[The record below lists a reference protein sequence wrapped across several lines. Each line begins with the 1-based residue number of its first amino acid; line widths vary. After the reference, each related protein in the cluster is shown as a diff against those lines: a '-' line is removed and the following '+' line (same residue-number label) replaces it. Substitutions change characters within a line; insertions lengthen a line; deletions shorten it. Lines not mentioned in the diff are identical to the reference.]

1 MNLSEDFA
9 ARKKTPMSLSE
20 DLQHEKNSDE
30 PLQRFC
36 NKEKSSFSTFLLFN
50 FIIQTKMEKQVDT
63 ISLGKL
69 SNYAHFNYMDAVYK
83 NLNSLLLMGEKLAT
97 ELPIF
102 EEKLD
107 NENEVLVQSR
117 KNDLTEEIEVGDD
130 QRDSGLSGYAQ
141 VLKGFLYLKSG
152 EQYEAAKKL
161 DKHLSDFNL
170 SPRMSLI
177 KQTGAMKNL
186 IEDLETTYT
195 SQVTSLGLTPFVTM
209 MKEGNTAVDTNLQ
222 ARDARSAGKMKAA
235 VLTARSET
243 DEIYNK
249 IIKKINALAIVD
261 EENADEYGQLIDELN
276 AQIKH
281 YKEQELTPKTKNTD
295 SSSTSGSGTSFK
307 PFYPEY
313 E

>member
-1 MNLSEDFA
+1 
-9 ARKKTPMSLSE
+9 
-20 DLQHEKNSDE
+20 
-30 PLQRFC
+30 
-36 NKEKSSFSTFLLFN
+36 
-50 FIIQTKMEKQVDT
+50 MEKQVDT

-83 NLNSLLLMGEKLAT
+83 NLNSLLLMGEKLKT

-102 EEKLD
+102 KEKLD
-107 NENEVLVQSR
+107 NENDVLVQSR
-117 KNDLTEEIEVGDD
+117 KSDLTEVIEAGDNQHD
-130 QRDSGLSGYAQ
+130 NGLSGYAQ
-141 VLKGFLYLKSG
+141 VVKGFLFLKSG

-161 DKHLSDFNL
+161 NQHLSDYKL
-170 SPRMSLI
+170 SPQMSLV
-177 KQTGAMKNL
+177 KQTGAMKNF

-209 MKEGNTAVDTNLQ
+209 MKTGNTTVDTNLQ
-222 ARDARSAGKMKAA
+222 ARDAQSAGKMKAA

-261 EENADEYGQLIDELN
+261 EVNANEYGQLIDELN

-281 YKEQELTPKTKNTD
+281 YKEQELTPKTKKTD
-295 SSSTSGSGTSFK
+295 ESSTSDSGTNA
-307 PFYPEY
+307 
-313 E
+313 

>member
-1 MNLSEDFA
+1 
-9 ARKKTPMSLSE
+9 
-20 DLQHEKNSDE
+20 
-30 PLQRFC
+30 
-36 NKEKSSFSTFLLFN
+36 
-50 FIIQTKMEKQVDT
+50 MEKQVDT
-63 ISLGKL
+63 IALSRF
-69 SNYAHFNYMDAVYK
+69 SNYAHFNYMDVVYK
-83 NLNSLLLMGEKLAT
+83 NLSSLLTLGEKLTT

-117 KNDLTEEIEVGDD
+117 KNDLTEVIEAGDD
-130 QRDSGLSGYAQ
+130 KRDSGLSGYAQ
-141 VLKGFLYLKSG
+141 VVKGFLFLRSG

-161 DKHLSDFNL
+161 NQHLSDYKL
-170 SPRMSLI
+170 SPQMSLV
-177 KQTGAMKNL
+177 KQTGAMKNFL
-186 IEDLETTYT
+186 EDLETTYT

-249 IIKKINALAIVD
+249 IIMKINALAIVD
-261 EENADEYGQLIDELN
+261 EVNADDYGQLIDELN

-281 YKEQELTPKTKNTD
+281 YKEQELTPKTKKAD
-295 SSSTSGSGTSFK
+295 DSSTSDSDTNA
-307 PFYPEY
+307 
-313 E
+313 

>member
-1 MNLSEDFA
+1 MD
-9 ARKKTPMSLSE
+9 
-20 DLQHEKNSDE
+20 
-30 PLQRFC
+30 
-36 NKEKSSFSTFLLFN
+36 
-50 FIIQTKMEKQVDT
+50 KQIDT
-63 ISLGKL
+63 IALSRF
-69 SNYAHFNYMDAVYK
+69 SNYAHYNYMDVVYK
-83 NLNSLLLMGEKLAT
+83 NLSSLLLMGEKLAT

-107 NENEVLVQSR
+107 NENEVLVLSR
-117 KNDLTEEIEVGDD
+117 KSDLTEVIEAGDD

-186 IEDLETTYT
+186 IEDLETTYAT
-195 SQVTSLGLTPFVTM
+195 EVELLGLKPFVTM
-209 MKEGNTAVDTNLQ
+209 MKTGNTTVDTNLQ
-222 ARDARSAGKMKAA
+222 TRDAQSAGKMKAA
-235 VLTARSET
+235 VLAARSET

-249 IIKKINALAIVD
+249 IVKKINALAIID
-261 EENADEYGQLIDELN
+261 EVNASEYEQLIDELN

-281 YKEQELTPKTKNTD
+281 YKEQELTPKTKKADDSSTTD
-295 SSSTSGSGTSFK
+295 SGTNA
-307 PFYPEY
+307 
-313 E
+313 

>member
-1 MNLSEDFA
+1 
-9 ARKKTPMSLSE
+9 
-20 DLQHEKNSDE
+20 
-30 PLQRFC
+30 
-36 NKEKSSFSTFLLFN
+36 
-50 FIIQTKMEKQVDT
+50 MEKQVDT
-63 ISLGKL
+63 IALSRF
-69 SNYAHFNYMDAVYK
+69 SNYAHFNYMDVVYK
-83 NLNSLLLMGEKLAT
+83 NLSSLLILGEKLKT

-117 KNDLTEEIEVGDD
+117 KNDLTEVVEAGDD
-130 QRDSGLSGYAQ
+130 KRDSGLSGYAQ
-141 VLKGFLYLKSG
+141 VVKGFLFLRSG

-161 DKHLSDFNL
+161 NQHLSDYKL
-170 SPRMSLI
+170 SPQMSLV
-177 KQTGAMKNL
+177 KQTGAMKNFL
-186 IEDLETTYT
+186 EDLETTYT

-209 MKEGNTAVDTNLQ
+209 MKEGNTTVDANLQ

-249 IIKKINALAIVD
+249 IIMKINALAIVD

-281 YKEQELTPKTKNTD
+281 YKEQELTPKTKKAD
-295 SSSTSGSGTSFK
+295 DSSTSDSDTNA
-307 PFYPEY
+307 
-313 E
+313 

>member
-1 MNLSEDFA
+1 MD
-9 ARKKTPMSLSE
+9 
-20 DLQHEKNSDE
+20 
-30 PLQRFC
+30 
-36 NKEKSSFSTFLLFN
+36 
-50 FIIQTKMEKQVDT
+50 KQIDT
-63 ISLGKL
+63 IALSRF
-69 SNYAHFNYMDAVYK
+69 SNYAHYNYMDVVYK
-83 NLNSLLLMGEKLAT
+83 NLNSLLLMGEKLKT

-102 EEKLD
+102 KEKLD
-107 NENEVLVQSR
+107 NENDVLVLSR
-117 KNDLTEEIEVGDD
+117 KSDQTEVIETGDD

-141 VLKGFLYLKSG
+141 VVKGFLYLKSG
-152 EQYEAAKKL
+152 EQYEAAQKL

-186 IEDLETTYT
+186 IEDLETTYAT
-195 SQVTSLGLTPFVTM
+195 EVELLGLKPFVTM
-209 MKEGNTAVDTNLQ
+209 MKTGNTAVDTSLQ

-261 EENADEYGQLIDELN
+261 EVNADEYGQLIDELN

-281 YKEQELTPKTKNTD
+281 YKEQELTPKTKDTD

-313 E
+313 K

>member
-1 MNLSEDFA
+1 
-9 ARKKTPMSLSE
+9 
-20 DLQHEKNSDE
+20 
-30 PLQRFC
+30 
-36 NKEKSSFSTFLLFN
+36 
-50 FIIQTKMEKQVDT
+50 MEKQVDT
-63 ISLGKL
+63 IALSRF
-69 SNYAHFNYMDAVYK
+69 SNYAHFNYMDVVYK
-83 NLNSLLLMGEKLAT
+83 NLSSLLTLGEKLTT

-117 KNDLTEEIEVGDD
+117 KNDLTEVIEAGDD

-141 VLKGFLYLKSG
+141 VVKGFLFLRSG

-161 DKHLSDFNL
+161 NQHLSDYKL
-170 SPRMSLI
+170 SPQMSLV
-177 KQTGAMKNL
+177 KQTGAMKNFL
-186 IEDLETTYT
+186 EDLETTYT

-209 MKEGNTAVDTNLQ
+209 MKEGNTAVDT
-222 ARDARSAGKMKAA
+222 
-235 VLTARSET
+235 
-243 DEIYNK
+243 NK

>member
-1 MNLSEDFA
+1 
-9 ARKKTPMSLSE
+9 
-20 DLQHEKNSDE
+20 
-30 PLQRFC
+30 
-36 NKEKSSFSTFLLFN
+36 
-50 FIIQTKMEKQVDT
+50 MEKQVDT

-69 SNYAHFNYMDAVYK
+69 SNYAHFNYKDAVYK
-83 NLNSLLLMGEKLAT
+83 NLNSLLLMGEKLKT

-102 EEKLD
+102 KEKLD
-107 NENEVLVQSR
+107 NENDVLVQSR
-117 KNDLTEEIEVGDD
+117 KSDLTEVIEAGDN
-130 QRDSGLSGYAQ
+130 QRDNGLSGYAQ
-141 VLKGFLYLKSG
+141 VVKGFLFLKSG

-161 DKHLSDFNL
+161 NQHLSDYKL
-170 SPRMSLI
+170 SPQMSLV
-177 KQTGAMKNL
+177 KQTGAMKNF

>member
-1 MNLSEDFA
+1 
-9 ARKKTPMSLSE
+9 
-20 DLQHEKNSDE
+20 
-30 PLQRFC
+30 
-36 NKEKSSFSTFLLFN
+36 
-50 FIIQTKMEKQVDT
+50 
-63 ISLGKL
+63 
-69 SNYAHFNYMDAVYK
+69 MDVVYK
-83 NLNSLLLMGEKLAT
+83 NLSSLLLMGEKLAT

-107 NENEVLVQSR
+107 NENEVLVLSR
-117 KNDLTEEIEVGDD
+117 KSDQTEEIEVGDD

-243 DEIYNK
+243 DEIYNNQENQRPGDRRRRECRR
-249 IIKKINALAIVD
+249 IRATDRRTERPDQTLQGTGIDPEN
-261 EENADEYGQLIDELN
+261 EEYRQ
-276 AQIKH
+276 Q
-281 YKEQELTPKTKNTD
+281 
-295 SSSTSGSGTSFK
+295 
-307 PFYPEY
+307 FYLR
-313 E
+313 

>member
-1 MNLSEDFA
+1 
-9 ARKKTPMSLSE
+9 
-20 DLQHEKNSDE
+20 
-30 PLQRFC
+30 
-36 NKEKSSFSTFLLFN
+36 
-50 FIIQTKMEKQVDT
+50 MEKQVDT

-102 EEKLD
+102 KEKLD

-117 KNDLTEEIEVGDD
+117 KNDLTEVIEAGDD
-130 QRDSGLSGYAQ
+130 QRDSGLSGYTQ
-141 VLKGFLYLKSG
+141 VVKGFLFLRSG

-161 DKHLSDFNL
+161 NQHLSDYKL
-170 SPRMSLI
+170 SPQMSLV
-177 KQTGAMKNL
+177 KQTGAMKNFL
-186 IEDLETTYT
+186 EDLETTYT

-209 MKEGNTAVDTNLQ
+209 MKEGNTTVDTNLQ

>member
-1 MNLSEDFA
+1 
-9 ARKKTPMSLSE
+9 
-20 DLQHEKNSDE
+20 
-30 PLQRFC
+30 
-36 NKEKSSFSTFLLFN
+36 
-50 FIIQTKMEKQVDT
+50 MEKQVDT

-83 NLNSLLLMGEKLAT
+83 NLNSLLLMGEKLKT

-102 EEKLD
+102 KEKLD
-107 NENEVLVQSR
+107 NENDVLVQSR
-117 KNDLTEEIEVGDD
+117 KSDLTEVIEAGDN
-130 QRDSGLSGYAQ
+130 QRDNGLSGYAQ
-141 VLKGFLYLKSG
+141 VVKGFLFLKSG

-161 DKHLSDFNL
+161 NQHLSDYKL
-170 SPRMSLI
+170 SPQMSLV
-177 KQTGAMKNL
+177 KQTGAMKNF

-209 MKEGNTAVDTNLQ
+209 MKTGNTTVDTNLQ
-222 ARDARSAGKMKAA
+222 ARDAQSAGKMKAA

-261 EENADEYGQLIDELN
+261 EVNANEYGQLIDELN

-281 YKEQELTPKTKNTD
+281 YKEQELTPKTKKTD
-295 SSSTSGSGTSFK
+295 ESSTSDSGINA
-307 PFYPEY
+307 
-313 E
+313 

>member
-1 MNLSEDFA
+1 
-9 ARKKTPMSLSE
+9 
-20 DLQHEKNSDE
+20 
-30 PLQRFC
+30 
-36 NKEKSSFSTFLLFN
+36 
-50 FIIQTKMEKQVDT
+50 MEKQVDT

-102 EEKLD
+102 KEKLD
-107 NENEVLVQSR
+107 NENDVLVQSR
-117 KNDLTEEIEVGDD
+117 KNDLTEVIEAGDD
-130 QRDSGLSGYAQ
+130 KRDSGLSGYAQ
-141 VLKGFLYLKSG
+141 VVKGFLFLRSG

-161 DKHLSDFNL
+161 NQHLSDYKL
-170 SPRMSLI
+170 SPQMSLV
-177 KQTGAMKNL
+177 KQTGAMKNFL
-186 IEDLETTYT
+186 EDLETTYT

-209 MKEGNTAVDTNLQ
+209 MKEGNTTVDTNLQ

>member
-1 MNLSEDFA
+1 MD
-9 ARKKTPMSLSE
+9 
-20 DLQHEKNSDE
+20 
-30 PLQRFC
+30 
-36 NKEKSSFSTFLLFN
+36 
-50 FIIQTKMEKQVDT
+50 KQIDT
-63 ISLGKL
+63 IALSRF
-69 SNYAHFNYMDAVYK
+69 SNYAHYNYMDVVYK
-83 NLNSLLLMGEKLAT
+83 NLSSLLLMGEKLAT

-107 NENEVLVQSR
+107 NENEVLVLSR
-117 KNDLTEEIEVGDD
+117 KSDLTEVIEAGDD

-186 IEDLETTYT
+186 IEDLETTYAT
-195 SQVTSLGLTPFVTM
+195 EVELLGLKPFVTM
-209 MKEGNTAVDTNLQ
+209 MKTGNTTVDTNLQ
-222 ARDARSAGKMKAA
+222 TRDAQSAGKMKAA
-235 VLTARSET
+235 VLAARSET

-249 IIKKINALAIVD
+249 IVKKINALAIID
-261 EENADEYGQLIDELN
+261 EVNASEYEQLIDELN

-281 YKEQELTPKTKNTD
+281 YKEQELTPKTKKAD
-295 SSSTSGSGTSFK
+295 ESESA
-307 PFYPEY
+307 E
-313 E
+313 

>member
-1 MNLSEDFA
+1 
-9 ARKKTPMSLSE
+9 
-20 DLQHEKNSDE
+20 
-30 PLQRFC
+30 
-36 NKEKSSFSTFLLFN
+36 
-50 FIIQTKMEKQVDT
+50 MEKQVDN
-63 ISLGKL
+63 ISLKKL
-69 SNYAHFNYMDAVYK
+69 SNYAHFNYMDVVYK
-83 NLNSLLLMGEKLAT
+83 NLSSLLILGEKLKT

-107 NENEVLVQSR
+107 NENDVLVQSR
-117 KNDLTEEIEVGDD
+117 KNDLTEEIETGDD
-130 QRDSGLSGYAQ
+130 KRDSGLSGYTQMVKA
-141 VLKGFLYLKSG
+141 FLFLRSG
-152 EQYEAAKKL
+152 AQYEAAKKL
-161 DKHLSDFNL
+161 NQHLSDYKL
-170 SPRMSLI
+170 SPQMSLV
-177 KQTGAMKNL
+177 KQTGAMKNFL
-186 IEDLETTYT
+186 EDLETTYT

-281 YKEQELTPKTKNTD
+281 YKEQELTPKTKKAD
-295 SSSTSGSGTSFK
+295 DSSTSDSDTNA
-307 PFYPEY
+307 
-313 E
+313 

>member
-1 MNLSEDFA
+1 
-9 ARKKTPMSLSE
+9 
-20 DLQHEKNSDE
+20 
-30 PLQRFC
+30 
-36 NKEKSSFSTFLLFN
+36 
-50 FIIQTKMEKQVDT
+50 MEKQVDT

-102 EEKLD
+102 KEKLD
-107 NENEVLVQSR
+107 NENDVLVQSR
-117 KNDLTEEIEVGDD
+117 KNDLTEVIEAGDD
-130 QRDSGLSGYAQ
+130 KRDSGLSGYAQ
-141 VLKGFLYLKSG
+141 VVKGFLFLRSG

-161 DKHLSDFNL
+161 NQHLSDYKL
-170 SPRMSLI
+170 SPQMSLV
-177 KQTGAMKNL
+177 KQTGAMKNFL
-186 IEDLETTYT
+186 EDLETTYT

-209 MKEGNTAVDTNLQ
+209 MKEGNTTVDTNLQ

-261 EENADEYGQLIDELN
+261 EVNADDYGQLIDELN

-295 SSSTSGSGTSFK
+295 SSSISGSGTSFK

>member
-1 MNLSEDFA
+1 
-9 ARKKTPMSLSE
+9 
-20 DLQHEKNSDE
+20 
-30 PLQRFC
+30 
-36 NKEKSSFSTFLLFN
+36 
-50 FIIQTKMEKQVDT
+50 MEKQVDT
-63 ISLGKL
+63 IALSRF
-69 SNYAHFNYMDAVYK
+69 SNYAHYNYMDVVYK
-83 NLNSLLLMGEKLAT
+83 NLSSLLLMGEKLAT

-107 NENEVLVQSR
+107 NENEVLVLSR
-117 KNDLTEEIEVGDD
+117 KSDLTEVIEAGDD

-186 IEDLETTYT
+186 IEDLETTYAT
-195 SQVTSLGLTPFVTM
+195 EVELLGLKPFVTM
-209 MKEGNTAVDTNLQ
+209 MKTGNTTVDTNLQ
-222 ARDARSAGKMKAA
+222 TRDAQSAGKMKAA
-235 VLTARSET
+235 VLAARSET

-249 IIKKINALAIVD
+249 IVKKINALAIID
-261 EENADEYGQLIDELN
+261 EVNASEYEQLIDELN

-281 YKEQELTPKTKNTD
+281 YKEQELTPKTKKAD
-295 SSSTSGSGTSFK
+295 ESESA
-307 PFYPEY
+307 E
-313 E
+313 

>member
-1 MNLSEDFA
+1 MD
-9 ARKKTPMSLSE
+9 
-20 DLQHEKNSDE
+20 
-30 PLQRFC
+30 
-36 NKEKSSFSTFLLFN
+36 
-50 FIIQTKMEKQVDT
+50 KQIDT
-63 ISLGKL
+63 IALSRF
-69 SNYAHFNYMDAVYK
+69 SNYAHYNYMDVVYK
-83 NLNSLLLMGEKLAT
+83 NLSSLLLMGEKLAT

-107 NENEVLVQSR
+107 NENDVLVLSR
-117 KNDLTEEIEVGDD
+117 KSDLTEVIEAGDD

-186 IEDLETTYT
+186 IEDLETTYAT
-195 SQVTSLGLTPFVTM
+195 EVELLGLKPFVTM
-209 MKEGNTAVDTNLQ
+209 MKTGNTTVDTNLQ
-222 ARDARSAGKMKAA
+222 TRDAQSAGKMKAA
-235 VLTARSET
+235 VLAARSET

-249 IIKKINALAIVD
+249 IVKKINALAIID
-261 EENADEYGQLIDELN
+261 EVNASEYEQLIDELN

-281 YKEQELTPKTKNTD
+281 YKEQELTPKTKKAD
-295 SSSTSGSGTSFK
+295 ESESA
-307 PFYPEY
+307 E
-313 E
+313 

>member
-1 MNLSEDFA
+1 
-9 ARKKTPMSLSE
+9 
-20 DLQHEKNSDE
+20 
-30 PLQRFC
+30 
-36 NKEKSSFSTFLLFN
+36 
-50 FIIQTKMEKQVDT
+50 MEKQVDT
-63 ISLGKL
+63 IALSRF
-69 SNYAHFNYMDAVYK
+69 SNYAHYNYMDVVYK
-83 NLNSLLLMGEKLAT
+83 NLSSLLILGEKLKT

-117 KNDLTEEIEVGDD
+117 KNDLTEVVEAGDD
-130 QRDSGLSGYAQ
+130 KRDSGLSGYAQ
-141 VLKGFLYLKSG
+141 IVKGFLFLRNG

-161 DKHLSDFNL
+161 NQHLSDYKL
-170 SPRMSLI
+170 SPQMSLV
-177 KQTGAMKNL
+177 KQTGAMKNFL
-186 IEDLETTYT
+186 EDLETTYT

-249 IIKKINALAIVD
+249 IIMKINALAIVD
-261 EENADEYGQLIDELN
+261 EVNADEYGQLIDELN

-281 YKEQELTPKTKNTD
+281 YKEQELTPKTKKAD
-295 SSSTSGSGTSFK
+295 DSSTSDSDTNA
-307 PFYPEY
+307 
-313 E
+313 

>member
-1 MNLSEDFA
+1 
-9 ARKKTPMSLSE
+9 
-20 DLQHEKNSDE
+20 
-30 PLQRFC
+30 
-36 NKEKSSFSTFLLFN
+36 
-50 FIIQTKMEKQVDT
+50 MEKQVDT

-117 KNDLTEEIEVGDD
+117 KNDLTEVIEVGDD
-130 QRDSGLSGYAQ
+130 KRDSGLSGYAQ
-141 VLKGFLYLKSG
+141 VVKGFLFLRSG

-161 DKHLSDFNL
+161 NQHLSDYKL
-170 SPRMSLI
+170 SPQMSLV
-177 KQTGAMKNL
+177 KQTGAMKNFL
-186 IEDLETTYT
+186 EDLETTYT

-209 MKEGNTAVDTNLQ
+209 MKEGNTTVDTNLQ

-281 YKEQELTPKTKNTD
+281 YKEQELTPKTKKAD
-295 SSSTSGSGTSFK
+295 DSSTSGSGTSFK

>member
-1 MNLSEDFA
+1 
-9 ARKKTPMSLSE
+9 
-20 DLQHEKNSDE
+20 
-30 PLQRFC
+30 
-36 NKEKSSFSTFLLFN
+36 
-50 FIIQTKMEKQVDT
+50 MEKQVDT

-83 NLNSLLLMGEKLAT
+83 NLNSLLLMGEKLKT

-102 EEKLD
+102 KEKLD
-107 NENEVLVQSR
+107 NENDVLVQSR
-117 KNDLTEEIEVGDD
+117 KSDLTEVIEAGDN
-130 QRDSGLSGYAQ
+130 QRDNGLSGYAQ
-141 VLKGFLYLKSG
+141 VVKGFLFLKSG

-161 DKHLSDFNL
+161 NQHLSDYKL
-170 SPRMSLI
+170 SPQMSLV

-249 IIKKINALAIVD
+249 IIMKINALAIVD

-281 YKEQELTPKTKNTD
+281 YKEQELTPKTKKAD
-295 SSSTSGSGTSFK
+295 DSSTSDSDTNA
-307 PFYPEY
+307 
-313 E
+313 

>member
-1 MNLSEDFA
+1 
-9 ARKKTPMSLSE
+9 
-20 DLQHEKNSDE
+20 
-30 PLQRFC
+30 
-36 NKEKSSFSTFLLFN
+36 
-50 FIIQTKMEKQVDT
+50 MEKQVDT
-63 ISLGKL
+63 IALSRF
-69 SNYAHFNYMDAVYK
+69 SNYAHFNYMDVVYK
-83 NLNSLLLMGEKLAT
+83 NLSSLLTLGEKLKT

-117 KNDLTEEIEVGDD
+117 KNDLTEVIEAGDD

-141 VLKGFLYLKSG
+141 VVKGFLFLRSG

-161 DKHLSDFNL
+161 NQHLSDYKL
-170 SPRMSLI
+170 SPQMSLV
-177 KQTGAMKNL
+177 KQTGAMKNFL
-186 IEDLETTYT
+186 EDLETTYT

-313 E
+313 K

>member
-1 MNLSEDFA
+1 
-9 ARKKTPMSLSE
+9 
-20 DLQHEKNSDE
+20 
-30 PLQRFC
+30 
-36 NKEKSSFSTFLLFN
+36 
-50 FIIQTKMEKQVDT
+50 MEKQVDT

-117 KNDLTEEIEVGDD
+117 KNDLTEVIEAGDD

-141 VLKGFLYLKSG
+141 VVKGFLFLRSG

-161 DKHLSDFNL
+161 NQHLSDYKL
-170 SPRMSLI
+170 SPQMSLV
-177 KQTGAMKNL
+177 KQTGAMKNFL
-186 IEDLETTYT
+186 EDLETTYT

-281 YKEQELTPKTKNTD
+281 YKEQELTPKTKKAD
-295 SSSTSGSGTSFK
+295 ESSTSDSGTNA
-307 PFYPEY
+307 
-313 E
+313 

>member
-1 MNLSEDFA
+1 
-9 ARKKTPMSLSE
+9 
-20 DLQHEKNSDE
+20 
-30 PLQRFC
+30 
-36 NKEKSSFSTFLLFN
+36 
-50 FIIQTKMEKQVDT
+50 MEKQVDT
-63 ISLGKL
+63 IALSRF
-69 SNYAHFNYMDAVYK
+69 SNYAHYNYMDVVYK
-83 NLNSLLLMGEKLAT
+83 NLSSLLILGEKLAT

-141 VLKGFLYLKSG
+141 VLKGFLCLKSG

-209 MKEGNTAVDTNLQ
+209 MKEGNTAVDTCLVYTS
-222 ARDARSAGKMKAA
+222 DA
-235 VLTARSET
+235 
-243 DEIYNK
+243 
-249 IIKKINALAIVD
+249 
-261 EENADEYGQLIDELN
+261 ADD
-276 AQIKH
+276 
-281 YKEQELTPKTKNTD
+281 
-295 SSSTSGSGTSFK
+295 
-307 PFYPEY
+307 
-313 E
+313 

>member
-1 MNLSEDFA
+1 
-9 ARKKTPMSLSE
+9 
-20 DLQHEKNSDE
+20 
-30 PLQRFC
+30 
-36 NKEKSSFSTFLLFN
+36 
-50 FIIQTKMEKQVDT
+50 MEKQVDT
-63 ISLGKL
+63 IALSRF
-69 SNYAHFNYMDAVYK
+69 SNYAHYNYMDVVYK
-83 NLNSLLLMGEKLAT
+83 NMSSLLILGEKLTT

-102 EEKLD
+102 KEKLD
-107 NENEVLVQSR
+107 NENDVLVQSR

-186 IEDLETTYT
+186 IEDLETTYAT
-195 SQVTSLGLTPFVTM
+195 EVELLGLKPFVTM
-209 MKEGNTAVDTNLQ
+209 MKTGNTTVDTNLQ
-222 ARDARSAGKMKAA
+222 TRDAQSAGKMKAA
-235 VLTARSET
+235 VLAARSET

-249 IIKKINALAIVD
+249 IVKKINALAIID
-261 EENADEYGQLIDELN
+261 EVNASEYEQLIDELN

-281 YKEQELTPKTKNTD
+281 YKEQELTPKTKKAD
-295 SSSTSGSGTSFK
+295 ESSTSDSGTNA
-307 PFYPEY
+307 
-313 E
+313 

>member
-1 MNLSEDFA
+1 
-9 ARKKTPMSLSE
+9 
-20 DLQHEKNSDE
+20 
-30 PLQRFC
+30 
-36 NKEKSSFSTFLLFN
+36 
-50 FIIQTKMEKQVDT
+50 MEKQVDT
-63 ISLGKL
+63 IALSRF
-69 SNYAHFNYMDAVYK
+69 SNYAHYNYMDVVYK
-83 NLNSLLLMGEKLAT
+83 NLSSLLILGEKLKT

-102 EEKLD
+102 KEKLD
-107 NENEVLVQSR
+107 NENKVLVQSR
-117 KNDLTEEIEVGDD
+117 KNDLTEVIEAGDD

-141 VLKGFLYLKSG
+141 VLKGFLCLKSG

-186 IEDLETTYT
+186 IEDLETTYAT
-195 SQVTSLGLTPFVTM
+195 EVELLGLKPFVTM
-209 MKEGNTAVDTNLQ
+209 MKTGNTTVDTNLQ

-295 SSSTSGSGTSFK
+295 SCSTSGSGTSFK

-313 E
+313 D

>member
-1 MNLSEDFA
+1 
-9 ARKKTPMSLSE
+9 
-20 DLQHEKNSDE
+20 
-30 PLQRFC
+30 
-36 NKEKSSFSTFLLFN
+36 
-50 FIIQTKMEKQVDT
+50 MEKQVDN
-63 ISLGKL
+63 ISLKKL
-69 SNYAHFNYMDAVYK
+69 SNYAHFNYMDVVYK
-83 NLNSLLLMGEKLAT
+83 NLSSLLILGEKLKT

-107 NENEVLVQSR
+107 NENDVLVQSR
-117 KNDLTEEIEVGDD
+117 KNDLTEEIEAGDD
-130 QRDSGLSGYAQ
+130 KRDSGLSGYTQMVKA
-141 VLKGFLYLKSG
+141 FLFLRSG
-152 EQYEAAKKL
+152 AQYEAAKKL
-161 DKHLSDFNL
+161 NQHLSDYKL
-170 SPRMSLI
+170 SPQMSLV
-177 KQTGAMKNL
+177 KQTGAMKNFL
-186 IEDLETTYT
+186 EDLETTYT

-261 EENADEYGQLIDELN
+261 EENANEYGQLIDELN

-313 E
+313 K